1 MTKKPITIVSPF
13 WKVVYL
19 CIYWGTLHPCMHIG
33 IFLLSRF
40 EKLLHQRIQGVQ
52 FHYYDF
58 FETSMWEF
66 IDPVR
71 MHIIHFLTSN
81 NGSSKWKMPT
91 HDRQNWFDDTIN
103 NIDCE
108 AILIDGV
115 KHFAHIE
122 FIIICL
128 GLCFAFKSKV
138 LNKQIHS
145 CTPLP

>member
-1 MTKKPITIVSPF
+1 
-13 WKVVYL
+13 
-19 CIYWGTLHPCMHIG
+19 MHILG
-33 IFLLSRF
+33 NITSFYAYEYIFTVSF
-40 EKLLHQRIQGVQ
+40 QKLLHQRLQGVQ

-58 FETSMWEF
+58 FETSRWEF
-66 IDPVR
+66 TNPVR

-122 FIIICL
+122 FIL
-128 GLCFAFKSKV
+128 MSVELCFAFKSKV
-138 LNKQIHS
+138 LGQYIYNLNIGCLITCHLL
-145 CTPLP
+145 CYF